1 MFDFFS
7 NNNVLSPNQ
16 SEFRSGDSYINQ
28 LLSINHESL
37 SVFDRGLN
45 VPGVFLDIS
54 KAFDKV

>member
-7 NNNVLSPNQ
+7 NDNVLSPNQ
-16 SEFRSGDSYINQ
+16 SEFRPGDSYINQ

>member
-16 SEFRSGDSYINQ
+16 SEFRPGDSYINQ